1 MITLRGTVAIWRRD
15 MLVLRRSIVSE
26 LVAVIAYPLTIYVAF
41 GIGMKGYIGLV
52 DGVPYSIFIA
62 PGLITMTAVN
72 ASYNESVWSLWF
84 HRRVQFT
91 IESYRVT
98 PVSVT
103 EIVIGKILSGFT
115 HGLVKGA
122 AVAIVIF
129 AITPFRFDPANFATY
144 LAFFLPGSAFFS
156 CAGVISGTLM
166 DKPETIG
173 RVEAVLIM
181 PLIFMSGL
189 FFPLSS
195 YPASV
200 AATVRYL
207 PTTALFEGARQTIV
221 SGTFSPLF
229 AANIWLTAFVS
240 FVAAVL
246 IFRRKLSE

>member
-1 MITLRGTVAIWRRD
+1 MNLMGIFAIWRRD
-15 MLVLRRSIVSE
+15 MLVLRRSILSE
-26 LVAVIAYPLTIYVAF
+26 MVAVVAYPLTMYLAF
-41 GIGMKGYIGLV
+41 GIGMQGYIGLV
-52 DGVPYSIFIA
+52 DGVPYGLFIA

-72 ASYNESVWSLWF
+72 AAYNESVWSLWF

-91 IESYRVT
+91 IEAYRVT
-98 PVSVT
+98 PISAA
-103 EIVIGKILSGFT
+103 EIVIAKILSGFS
-115 HGLVKGA
+115 HGLIKGL

-129 AITPFRFDPANFATY
+129 AITPFRFPLSSIAAY
-144 LAFFLPGSAFFS
+144 LAFLVPGSALFS

-195 YPASV
+195 YPATV
-200 AATVRYL
+200 APFIRLL
-207 PTTALFEGARQTIV
+207 PTTALFEGARQAMV
-221 SGTFSPLF
+221 NGSFSTAFSAHLCLF
-229 AANIWLTAFVS
+229 AAAA

-246 IFRRKLSE
+246 IFRNKLAE

>member
-1 MITLRGTVAIWRRD
+1 MKLRGSLAIFWRD
-15 MLVLRRSIVSE
+15 MLVLRRSILSE
-26 LVAVIAYPLTIYVAF
+26 LVAVIAYPLTIYLAF

-72 ASYNESVWSLWF
+72 AAYSESVWSLWF

-122 AVAIVIF
+122 AVALVIF
-129 AITPFRFDPANFATY
+129 SITPFRFEPAHIVSY
-144 LAFFLPGSAFFS
+144 LAFLVPGSAFFS

-189 FFPLSS
+189 FFPISS
-195 YPASV
+195 YPKGV
-200 AATVRYL
+200 ANVVLLL

-221 SGTFSPLF
+221 SGSFSSAYAL
-229 AANIWLTAFVS
+229 NISLTALAS

-246 IFRRKLSE
+246 IFRRRLSE

>member
-1 MITLRGTVAIWRRD
+1 MNLRGSLAIFWRD
-15 MLVLRRSIVSE
+15 MLVLRRSILSE
-26 LVAVIAYPLTIYVAF
+26 LVAVIAYPLTIYLAF

-52 DGVPYSIFIA
+52 EGVPYSIFIA

-72 ASYNESVWSLWF
+72 AAYSESVWSLWF

-98 PVSVT
+98 PVAVT
-103 EIVIGKILSGFT
+103 EIVVGKIMSGFT

-122 AVAIVIF
+122 AVAVVIF
-129 AITPFRFDPANFATY
+129 AITPFRFEVGHLLAY
-144 LAFFLPGSAFFS
+144 LAFLVPGSAFFS

-195 YPASV
+195 YPDAVASV
-200 AATVRYL
+200 VRHF
-207 PTTALFEGARQTIV
+207 PTTALFEGARQTV
-221 SGTFSPLF
+221 VAGAFSPLF
-229 AANIWLTAFVS
+229 ATNIWITAIVT

-246 IFRRKLSE
+246 IFRRRLSQ